1 MRADI
6 NGICSSSVPVTALI
20 GNNPMRLYAFGDAPQ
35 GVQKPY
41 VTWQTVVGT
50 PNNTLAD
57 APEDDDYV
65 IQLDVWALSK
75 ASAEAVAK
83 AISDAVD
90 ASAQAYV
97 SAWNGEGRDPVT
109 MNYRFSLSVDF
120 IEQR

>member
-6 NGICSSSVPVTALI
+6 NGICAGSVAVTILI
-20 GNNPMRLYAFGDAPQ
+20 GSDPMRLYAFDDAPQ
-35 GVQKPY
+35 GVLKPY

-57 APEDDDYV
+57 LPEDDEYV

-75 ASAEAVAK
+75 DSAEAVAN

-109 MNYRFSLSVDF
+109 RNYRYSFSVDF